1 MSAPHSCGS
10 DLHAHRTEVGVVPNY
25 LQPEWCRD
33 FLRVY
38 PNRDQECAHEHAS
51 PGERLS
57 CEVAPKDHVVR
68 SHVATLK
75 SASGVVVLL
84 ALEVVPETSA
94 ASSLAEDLAARCT
107 RSTVTVERF
116 LSSPAGACWLADALA
131 LADPRQQVEVIDR
144 ARSTHDG
151 P

>member
-1 MSAPHSCGS
+1 MSAPYSCAS
-10 DLHAHRTEVGVVPNY
+10 DLHAHRPEAGIVPNY

-38 PNRDQECAHEHAS
+38 PNRDQGCAHDHAS
-51 PGERLS
+51 PSERLS
-57 CEVAPKDHVVR
+57 CEEALKDHVVR
-68 SHVATLK
+68 SHIAASK
-75 SASGVVVLL
+75 SAGGVVVLL

-94 ASSLAEDLAARCT
+94 AQSLAEDLDARCT
-107 RSTVTVERF
+107 RTTVTVESF
-116 LSSPAGACWLADALA
+116 LSSPGGACWLADALA
-131 LADPRQQVEVIDR
+131 LADPRRRVEVIDR